1 MVIDVVERDL
11 PNNGHEIDVSSID
24 DLAKLAEKHDTI
36 IFHRT
41 KDNAECYFVNL
52 NGHSYIYTQAKQSPE
67 ILSSE
72 IEDFKYDFK
81 RALNQGEFRVYYQP
95 IVSLANGQ
103 VTAVEALLRWQ
114 HPERGIVP
122 AADFIRMAEM
132 TGDIGKLDEL
142 VLQAACKQLKD
153 WREAGHELKLAVN
166 LSNYSLDHELVDFVQ
181 RILQMTELDPQWLQL
196 EIPEEKLNHP
206 ERAVLLKLQ
215 RLKEMGIHITID
227 DFVGEVGLSSISN
240 MPVSSVKIDRLLVK
254 KIGNPVEAAAMQ
266 RMISVAT
273 ILGLAVVGK
282 GVETIEEKAFLANT
296 GSQAQGFLLGRPVPA
311 HELMDLLQQSA

>member
-1 MVIDVVERDL
+1 
-11 PNNGHEIDVSSID
+11 
-24 DLAKLAEKHDTI
+24 
-36 IFHRT
+36 
-41 KDNAECYFVNL
+41 VNL